1 MEQTGGEWD
10 GQADALAVK
19 ALEKKHFHPS
29 RIFDAIE
36 KFSPAVPSIQELQ
49 KAFQQSKLSRA

>member
-1 MEQTGGEWD
+1 MEQTGGKWD

-19 ALEKKHFHPS
+19 ALEEKHFHPS

-36 KFSPAVPSIQELQ
+36 KFSPTVPSIQELQ